1 MAQWCIILWGCRIQ
15 PRGAEFIGAS
25 GAELLFMR
33 FQGAYDLVAVH
44 GFILPM
50 PLRQVKAL
58 DVVTRYHALPR
69 EESMGALT

>member
-1 MAQWCIILWGCRIQ
+1 
-15 PRGAEFIGAS
+15 
-25 GAELLFMR
+25 MR

-50 PLRQVKAL
+50 PLRPVKAL